1 MPKTNLGFLLFF
13 LTFAWVVPEAPN
25 ARAQAPARV
34 ELTVIY
40 QQGGML
46 DKPQFWAER
55 LGEAGINNVRL
66 RLQHASDRPGI
77 EVAGTPDRPVYRVTA
92 VLDSQD
98 RLVIENKRFS
108 RGDVGRLA
116 AWLNDL
122 SRTRPSGESEED
134 AAGPFGLP
142 KSQFDQITV
151 DLSQPVGFSTLG
163 KPRREVLEGLAKRTV
178 YPVWLTPEVL
188 KSAGDEEM
196 KAELAELSVGTAIS
210 YTLRTFNMGFEPKL
224 EPQDKY
230 RYKIIPLSPNV
241 KTWPVGWKAEKPN
254 RELVPK
260 MFEFLNAN
268 VEGVPISQ
276 VLDVVSKRLGT
287 PFLFDPLSLKK
298 HELNPETALVT
309 SPSKRTSYA
318 VLLRHVLFQAKMES
332 ELRVDDEGKPFFWI
346 TSWKR

>member
-1 MPKTNLGFLLFF
+1 MRKRNSKLFLLFLCYVF
-13 LTFAWVVPEAPN
+13 YTAEPPIAL
-25 ARAQAPARV
+25 AQASARV
-34 ELTVIY
+34 ELTVVY
-40 QQGGML
+40 EQGGML

-55 LGEAGINNVRL
+55 LGQAGISSVKLRL
-66 RLQHASDRPGI
+66 RRAGDHHGI
-77 EVAGTPDRPVYRVTA
+77 EVAGTSDRPVYRVTA

-98 RLVIENKRFS
+98 RLVIENRRFS

-122 SRTRPSGESEED
+122 SRTRPSGKSEEE

-142 KSQFDQITV
+142 KSQFDQVTV

-178 YPVWLTPEVL
+178 YPVWLTPQVL
-188 KSAGDEEM
+188 ESAGGEEM
-196 KAELAELSVGTAIS
+196 KAELAELSVGTALS
-210 YTLRTFNMGFEPKL
+210 YTLRTFDMGFEPKL

-230 RYKIIPLSPNV
+230 RYKIIPLSPDV

-268 VEGVPISQ
+268 VEGVPIAE
-276 VLDVVSKRLGT
+276 VLGAVSKRLGT
-287 PFLFDPLSLKK
+287 PVLYDPLSLKK
-298 HELNPETALVT
+298 HGLDPEKALVSNPT
-309 SPSKRTSYA
+309 TRTSYA
-318 VLLRHVLFQAKMES
+318 VLLRRVLFQAKMES